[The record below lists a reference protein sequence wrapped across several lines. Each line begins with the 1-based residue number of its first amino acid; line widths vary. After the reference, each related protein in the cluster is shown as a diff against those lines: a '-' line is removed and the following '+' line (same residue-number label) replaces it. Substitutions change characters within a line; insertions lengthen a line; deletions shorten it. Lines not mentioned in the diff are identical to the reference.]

1 MNADTGACRRR
12 LPADQ
17 VDLVVEVFRML
28 ADATRVQALRALVG
42 GEMSVND
49 LATHVGKP
57 APSVSQHLAKLR
69 MARLVRTRREGT
81 TIFYS
86 LENDRATGD
95 RRGVQRRTR
104 RSRHS
109 RTPSRQ
115 RRLAEATRTQRHRRD
130 TSTNGGTRRM
140 THEHDTTGRDHD
152 HGHDG
157 RGGRFGAALR
167 EVFAPH
173 SHDASDSI
181 DGALESSAAGIRA
194 VKISLLALGATSIA
208 QLVIVVISGS
218 VALLADTIHNFS
230 DALTAIPLWI
240 AFALGRRAA
249 TRRYTYGFGRAEDL
263 AGLFVVA
270 MITLSAAIAAI
281 ESIRRLIHPVAINH
295 LGWVAAAGLV
305 GFIGNELVAIYR
317 IRVGRQ
323 IGSAALVADGLH
335 ARTDGFTS
343 LAVLLGAGGVAL
355 GFPLADP
362 IVGLLITIAI
372 LAVLRSAVRDVFR
385 RLMDGVDPELI
396 DAAEAAL
403 AAHPGVTSVRSVKMR
418 WIGHRIHA
426 DAELDIDPATSLTD
440 AHQLAHD
447 AEHALTHAVPKLSSA
462 LIHAYPAAP

>member
-1 MNADTGACRRR
+1 
-12 LPADQ
+12 
-17 VDLVVEVFRML
+17 
-28 ADATRVQALRALVG
+28 
-42 GEMSVND
+42 
-49 LATHVGKP
+49 
-57 APSVSQHLAKLR
+57 
-69 MARLVRTRREGT
+69 
-81 TIFYS
+81 
-86 LENDRATGD
+86 
-95 RRGVQRRTR
+95 
-104 RSRHS
+104 
-109 RTPSRQ
+109 
-115 RRLAEATRTQRHRRD
+115 
-130 TSTNGGTRRM
+130 M
-140 THEHDTTGRDHD
+140 THEPGATTHEHE
-152 HGHDG
+152 HGHEHGHGHSHDG
-157 RGGRFGAALR
+157 RGGKFGAALR

-208 QLVIVVISGS
+208 QLVIVLISGS

-295 LGWVAAAGLV
+295 VGWVAVAGLV

-317 IRVGRQ
+317 IRIGRQ

-372 LAVLRSAVRDVFR
+372 LAVLRTAVRDVFR
-385 RLMDGVDPELI
+385 RLMDAVDPELV

-403 AAHPGVTSVRSVKMR
+403 AAQPGVTSVRSVKMR

-426 DAELDIDPATSLTD
+426 DAELDIDPATSLSD
-440 AHQLAHD
+440 AHRLAHD
-447 AEHALTHAVPKLSSA
+447 AEHALTHAVPKLSTA
-462 LIHAYPAAP
+462 LVHAYPASHAAP